1 MTLETYEADRR
12 TELRRMKRVAT
23 GFLIGATVIFV
34 ASHAFGEDGGLNGFI
49 RAASEAAMIG
59 GIADWFAV
67 TALFRHPL
75 GIPIPHTA
83 LIPKGKEQIGRTL
96 GRFVQQN
103 FLAPE
108 TLSARLKEAGLARR
122 LGMWLIDEHNS
133 QVVARQAAAVVGS
146 TIQAMRDDEITES
159 FEDAVATRIRAIPAA
174 PLLGRT
180 LQLALEGNHHHALI
194 DAGLV
199 GLDRSLDANQD
210 VLRRRLGEESPW
222 WVPESLDDVVFARVM
237 DALHRFFRDLAAD
250 PNHELRRDADE
261 RIRQMASDLQSS
273 PELISRVEGMKEE
286 LLEHPEFRAWS
297 AGLWERIKLG
307 IIEASERPDSELR
320 DRLGQAARSAGFT
333 LMEDE
338 AMQHRVDMWITSV
351 VEQFARQSE
360 NEIASF
366 IESTVQRWDATE
378 TSNRLELALG
388 RDLQFVRINGT
399 IVGGIVGVLIHVV
412 VLLIG

>member
-1 MTLETYEADRR
+1 
-12 TELRRMKRVAT
+12 MKRVAT
-23 GFLIGATVIFV
+23 GFLVGATIVFLL
-34 ASHAFGEDGGLNGFI
+34 SHLFGDDHGVNGFV

-83 LIPKGKEQIGRTL
+83 LIPKGKDQIGRTL

-108 TLSARLKEAGLARR
+108 TLSARLQEAGLAHR

-133 QVVARQAAAVVGS
+133 QVVARQAAAVIGS
-146 TIQAMRDDEITES
+146 TVEAMRDDEITAS
-159 FEDAVATRIRAIPAA
+159 FEDAIASRIRAIPAA

-180 LQLALEGNHHHALI
+180 LELVLEGNHHHALI
-194 DAGLV
+194 DTALL
-199 GLDRSLDANQD
+199 GLDRSLDANQE
-210 VLRRRLGEESPW
+210 VLRRRLGQESPW

-237 DALHRFFRDLAAD
+237 DALHRFFRDLASD
-250 PNHELRRDADE
+250 PGHELRKDADQ
-261 RIRQMASDLQSS
+261 RIRQMAADLQSS
-273 PELISRVEGMKEE
+273 PELIARVEEAKEE
-286 LLEHPEFRAWS
+286 LLAHPEFRAWS
-297 AGLWERIKLG
+297 AGLWERVKSG
-307 IIEASERPDSELR
+307 VIEAAERPDSELR
-320 DRLGQAARSAGFT
+320 DRLGQAARSAGST
-333 LMEDE
+333 LTEDE
-338 AMQHRVDMWITSV
+338 SMQHRVDMWITSV

-366 IESTVQRWDATE
+366 IESTVHRWDATE

-399 IVGGIVGVLIHVV
+399 IVGGIVGILIHLVI
-412 VLLIG
+412 LLLS